1 MLHPFSGV
9 LISDFYTAYD
19 SLNCEQQKC
28 LVHFV
33 RDIDDDV
40 LKNPLD
46 TDLKGIAQE
55 FGILL
60 RAIIETVDRYGLK
73 RRHLR
78 KHKPAVLRFL
88 DSVASKD
95 FSSALADSTRNGA
108 TSTVTIKPNH
118 LNGLLVALIGVV
130 LVPGVIV
137 IASLILGTANE
148 SAGWLRYRLPEVFF
162 WIFLSTGIA
171 SPFLGIGTLVFLW
184 ILRRRPALVDGS
196 KTDPKM
202 RRAAHSRGSDCHRCP
217 GCLDRCVQRGLLR
230 GGWEPVETNWI
241 RPVLKNRSALL
252 LGLQMRLLDTSISPG
267 ADDVAIN
274 VLREKIP
281 EKPLDLL

>member
-1 MLHPFSGV
+1 MAAEYEGLYSAILHNLVQDKILHADETSVKLRGSKGYVSVLASMDKVYYLYKPTREGSFLQEMLHPFSGV

-95 FSSALADSTRNGA
+95 FSSALADSYKKRFQKSGARMFTFLDYDGVPWNNINAEHAIKRFAKFRTHANGRFSER
-108 TSTVTIKPNH
+108 TLKEY
-118 LNGLLVALIGVV
+118 LVL
-130 LVPGVIV
+130 
-137 IASLILGTANE
+137 AS
-148 SAGWLRYRLPEVFF
+148 VFQTCDF
-162 WIFLSTGIA
+162 NN
-171 SPFLGIGTLVFLW
+171 V
-184 ILRRRPALVDGS
+184 
-196 KTDPKM
+196 
-202 RRAAHSRGSDCHRCP
+202 
-217 GCLDRCVQRGLLR
+217 
-230 GGWEPVETNWI
+230 
-241 RPVLKNRSALL
+241 
-252 LGLQMRLLDTSISPG
+252 
-267 ADDVAIN
+267 N
-274 VLREKIP
+274 VLRFLLSKEKTLEGLFRMGGGRII
-281 EKPLDLL
+281 KPTAGLPAVQLLHASAPSKQKTELA